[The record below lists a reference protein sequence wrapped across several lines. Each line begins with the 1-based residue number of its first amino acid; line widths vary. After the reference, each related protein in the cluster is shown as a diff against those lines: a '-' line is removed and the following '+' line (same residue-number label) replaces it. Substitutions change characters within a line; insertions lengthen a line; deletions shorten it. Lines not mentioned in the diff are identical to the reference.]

1 MQPTSTAPSPKEEVL
16 RRIGRNVVNFQY
28 LEATLR
34 SMIPSLA
41 NEGTLKDWQSN
52 LTATTRRHK
61 KSSLGDLAGTFL
73 ESVFSVADESLVDT
87 DESLREIKFRV
98 SLQLDTTA
106 EQEAE
111 QRKALLTLVR
121 ERNRLIHRDALDVD
135 LSSPEQCAQLSAQ
148 LDEQNERIRAQL
160 LHLNSLRQAHREAHE
175 ELVPFM
181 QTDEFLSVLQGQGDD
196 AQYSD

>member
-1 MQPTSTAPSPKEEVL
+1 MAMNQRSDRAVRTSLWRLHLNANTVNDCLMQRRSTRVNRFRASAVAFPIVRFPSGPETAQ
-16 RRIGRNVVNFQY
+16 GRQRLF
-28 LEATLR
+28 AAFRCSR
-34 SMIPSLA
+34 SA
-41 NEGTLKDWQSN
+41 
-52 LTATTRRHK
+52 
-61 KSSLGDLAGTFL
+61 
-73 ESVFSVADESLVDT
+73 
-87 DESLREIKFRV
+87 
-98 SLQLDTTA
+98 TA

-111 QRKALLTLVR
+111 QRKALLKLVR

-135 LSSPEQCAQLSAQ
+135 LSSPEQSQLSAQ

>member
-135 LSSPEQCAQLSAQ
+135 LSSPEQSQLSAQ